1 MSVIISVFQ
10 GLWSLGQDFR
20 FRWKSFGV
28 DLVRSLGSTVN
39 RSMRALT
46 NEGFLDPLGLRVH
59 FLIAALREIRRCVG
73 DL

>member
-10 GLWSLGQDFR
+10 GSWSLGQDFR

-46 NEGFLDPLGLRVH
+46 NEGFLDPLGLRV
-59 FLIAALREIRRCVG
+59 ALFNCCFKG
-73 DL
+73 DTTLCR